1 MMIYSERRRSQ
12 YKFSWW
18 AMGNVSLKLSLA
30 MIHFEVKKIYAEH
43 EFLIKN
49 PTLADRIEK

>member
-1 MMIYSERRRSQ
+1 
-12 YKFSWW
+12 
-18 AMGNVSLKLSLA
+18 MGNVSLKLSLA